1 MGKPSGLNPFI
12 VDKEAGYPDDLM
24 RQNMENKWIERSS
37 QSEFFSI
44 ILFAL
49 ICTFIMSFLEAFE
62 RLYMFTKT
70 FEHYQF
76 GEFAVFFPS
85 FLAIGFT
92 YFSYRQIQK
101 LESEVTKRLKAE
113 KALRKSEQKYRD
125 LSITDDLT
133 LLYNSRHFYHKIASE
148 IDRANRYNRPLSA
161 ILLDIDDFKHYNDKY
176 GHLEGDK
183 VLISLGKVIRECLR
197 ITDSAYRYGGEEFT
211 VILPETE
218 GEEAIAVSERIR
230 KKFEAE
236 IFSPRPNERVN
247 KTVSIGASQYEP
259 KEEMRTFITRTD
271 KAMYVAKGRGKNQV
285 FFL

>member
-1 MGKPSGLNPFI
+1 
-12 VDKEAGYPDDLM
+12 
-24 RQNMENKWIERSS
+24 MENKWIERSS
-37 QSEFFSI
+37 QGQFFSI
-44 ILFAL
+44 ILFAFV
-49 ICTFIMSFLEAFE
+49 CTFIMSFLEAFE
-62 RLYMFTKT
+62 RLYLFTKT

-101 LESEVTKRLKAE
+101 LESEITKRLKAE
-113 KALRKSEQKYRD
+113 TALRESEQKYRD

-133 LLYNSRHFYHKIASE
+133 LLYNSRHFYHKIANE
-148 IDRANRYNRPLSA
+148 IDRANRYKRPLSA
-161 ILLDIDDFKHYNDKY
+161 ILLDIDNFKHYNDKY

-183 VLISLGKVIRECLR
+183 VLIILGKVIRECLR

-211 VILPETE
+211 IILPETE

-236 IFSPRPNERVN
+236 IFSPGPTERAN
-247 KTVSIGASQYEP
+247 KTVSIGTSQYEP
-259 KEEMRTFITRTD
+259 KEGMKDFIKRAD

>member
-1 MGKPSGLNPFI
+1 MDKPSGLNPFN
-12 VDKEAGYPDDLM
+12 VDKKAGLPGDLM
-24 RQNMENKWIERSS
+24 KQNTGNKWIERSS
-37 QSEFFSI
+37 QNEFFSV
-44 ILFAL
+44 ILFAF

-62 RLYMFTKT
+62 RLYIFTKT

-101 LESEVTKRLKAE
+101 LESEITKRLKAE
-113 KALRKSEQKYRD
+113 KALRESEQKYRD

-133 LLYNSRHFYHKIASE
+133 LLYNSRHFYHKIADE
-148 IDRANRYNRPLSA
+148 IDRANRYKRPLSA
-161 ILLDIDDFKHYNDKY
+161 ILLDIDNFKHYNDKY

-183 VLISLGKVIRECLR
+183 VLIALGKVIRECLR
-197 ITDSAYRYGGEEFT
+197 VTDSAYRYGGEEFT

-218 GEEAIAVSERIR
+218 GKEAIAVSERIR
-230 KKFEAE
+230 RRFEAE

-259 KEEMRTFITRTD
+259 KEEMRVFIKRTD

-285 FFL
+285 SFL

>member
-1 MGKPSGLNPFI
+1 MDKPSGLNPFN
-12 VDKEAGYPDDLM
+12 VDKKAELPGDLM
-24 RQNMENKWIERSS
+24 RQSMENKWFERSS
-37 QSEFFSI
+37 QNEFFSVI
-44 ILFAL
+44 IFAFV
-49 ICTFIMSFLEAFE
+49 CTFIMSFLEAFE
-62 RLYMFTKT
+62 RLYIFTKT

-101 LESEVTKRLKAE
+101 LESEITKRLKAE
-113 KALRKSEQKYRD
+113 KALRESEQKYRD

-133 LLYNSRHFYHKIASE
+133 LLYNSRHFYHKIADE
-148 IDRANRYNRPLSA
+148 IDRANRYKRPLSA
-161 ILLDIDDFKHYNDKY
+161 ILLDIDNFKHYNDKY

-183 VLISLGKVIRECLR
+183 VLIALGKVIRECLR

-230 KKFEAE
+230 KRFEAE

-247 KTVSIGASQYEP
+247 KTVSIGTSQYEP
-259 KEEMRTFITRTD
+259 KEEMRAFIKRTD

-285 FFL
+285 SFL